1 MTDSESEPHHRET
14 EDSTGGETTKPQLSR
29 RQTLALPI
37 LAAAPNL
44 TEGAKEAGINETTLR
59 RWCRDKHF
67 RAEMDRLTHE
77 IAETTR
83 EGLNELLHHSFRVIG
98 QMLEDPDPMVR
109 LRAAQATVILGIR
122 VCKAEE
128 LRQDDQNPAGSTSE
142 QTEGRKD
149 QETETG

>member
-1 MTDSESEPHHRET
+1 MTDTTTEPEEHGPSEDET
-14 EDSTGGETTKPQLSR
+14 GPKLTR
-29 RQTLALPI
+29 RQIMALPI

-44 TEGAKEAGINETTLR
+44 TEGAKEAGISDATLY
-59 RWCRDKHF
+59 RWRQDEDF

-98 QMLEDPDPMVR
+98 EMLKDPDPMVR
-109 LRAAQATVILGIR
+109 LRAAQATIILGIQ

-128 LRQDDQNPAGSTSE
+128 YRQGIPDCEAGPPEDGKAPRTDQG
-142 QTEGRKD
+142 
-149 QETETG
+149 